1 MKIVGPIKDDSS
13 NPLFRGN
20 AGRFRPSPVRQIEG
34 STVVRVAGAAMFPKQ
49 SAVPESI
56 RSIHHLQ

>member
-1 MKIVGPIKDDSS
+1 MRSLSADQDDPS
-13 NPLFRGN
+13 NPLFTGN
-20 AGRFRPSPVRQIEG
+20 TGRFRPSPVRQIEG
-34 STVVRVAGAAMFPKQ
+34 STVVRLAGAAMFPKK